1 MSTTEQSTE
10 KETGCTGCGGCTDKC
25 HAEAG
30 PEAQEASG
38 EVGIPMGLM
47 VALSESV
54 GKALAEHERAQKSEL
69 RAANL
74 QEAQAYVQARY
85 VPNAMDVVR
94 LNANGRIVSNLPDGV
109 ETAVVARVF
118 ERPLTSGKV
127 KLHGRFG
134 AEVVDCT
141 LLLSITEED
150 GTQAFT
156 EMLFNSVFLELA
168 A

>member
-10 KETGCTGCGGCTDKC
+10 KETGCTGFGGCTDKC

-30 PEAQEASG
+30 PGAQEASG

-54 GKALAEHERAQKSEL
+54 GKALAERERAEKSEL
-69 RAANL
+69 RAASL

>member
-1 MSTTEQSTE
+1 MSTTEQTTE
-10 KETGCTGCGGCTDKC
+10 KETGCTGCGGCTGNSS
-25 HAEAG
+25 AEGGA
-30 PEAQEASG
+30 EKHEG
-38 EVGIPMGLM
+38 ESCEGLPLGLM
-47 VALSESV
+47 TVLAGSV
-54 GKALAEHERAQKSEL
+54 GKMLAERERAEKSEL
-69 RAANL
+69 RAASL

-118 ERPLTSGKV
+118 EPPLTSGKV
-127 KLHGRFG
+127 NLHGRFG

-150 GTQAFT
+150 GAQAFT

>member
-1 MSTTEQSTE
+1 MSTTEQTTE
-10 KETGCTGCGGCTDKC
+10 KETGCTGCGGCTGNSS
-25 HAEAG
+25 AEGGA
-30 PEAQEASG
+30 EKHEG
-38 EVGIPMGLM
+38 ESREGLPLGLM
-47 VALSESV
+47 TVLAGSV
-54 GKALAEHERAQKSEL
+54 GKMLAERERAEKSEL

-85 VPNAMDVVR
+85 TPKVFDVVR
-94 LNANGRIVSNLPDGV
+94 LSANGRIVTELPDGM

-134 AEVVDCT
+134 MEVVDCT
-141 LLLSITEED
+141 LLLSITDVD
-150 GTQAFT
+150 GEQAFT

-168 A
+168 Q